1 MLTTDSPACDTLNS
15 EMSRVPGGDPRD
27 IPGDDQFGEPG
38 ASSARSWAGAAHR
51 DGGGESVSPK
61 DECLVWVPEA
71 QEPPTDLVQSL
82 SRRGV
87 RVRVRRDAMSV
98 MAAACRMSSLCGR
111 EGFVTVFCQPSQ
123 LLGSGDVFRAMEKF
137 APRGRVWVYR
147 RVREEG
153 ELTSATRDEAA
164 SWPTLESAR
173 LPIRVEASAPDR
185 RGAAMGVPEGG
196 PRSAPAVAGARPRLR
211 LTGEQ
216 SELDQLLRSSKH
228 APGHDALDAEMD
240 DAPEPL
246 RNEVLSAEELRMLL
260 RDLGPDD
267 DRDRRDRDGPTGGAP

>member
-1 MLTTDSPACDTLNS
+1 
-15 EMSRVPGGDPRD
+15 MSRVPGGDPRD
-27 IPGDDQFGEPG
+27 IPGDDQFGEDG
-38 ASSARSWAGAAHR
+38 ASPARSWADGAHR

-61 DECLVWVPEA
+61 DECLVWVPGA
-71 QEPPTDLVQSL
+71 QEPPSDLVQSL

-87 RVRVRRDAMSV
+87 KVRVRRDAMSV
-98 MAAACRMSSLCGR
+98 MAAACRMSSQCGR
-111 EGFVTVFCQPSQ
+111 EGFVIVFCQPSQ

-147 RVREEG
+147 RVRDEG

-173 LPIRVEASAPDR
+173 LPIRVEPPVPDR
-185 RGAAMGVPEGG
+185 RVAPLGVSDAGARGAAG
-196 PRSAPAVAGARPRLR
+196 SAGAASSGRPRLR

-216 SELDQLLRSSKH
+216 SELDQLLRHSKR
-228 APGHDALDAEMD
+228 APGYEALDAEMN

-267 DRDRRDRDGPTGGAP
+267 DRDRRDRGDPTGGAP